1 MGKLALFEHITEG
14 LLAAKNF
21 SAELISQLAQI
32 VREIEQGKADK
43 SSAVAVSIPTAGW
56 EQDGTQTY
64 GYYFDLLVQGVTEN
78 DRAEITISIPSLETA
93 SNCKLCPTNETLE
106 GKIRI
111 RSQNIPASALDVE
124 YWIEKGKE

>member
-21 SAELISQLAQI
+21 SAGLISELAQI
-32 VREIEQGKADK
+32 VREIEQVKSDK
-43 SSAVAVSIPTAGW
+43 PQAVAASIPTDGW
-56 EQDGTQTY
+56 KQDNTQAY
-64 GYYFDLLVQGVTEN
+64 PYYFDLPVQDITEN
-78 DRAEITISIPSLETA
+78 DRAEITISIPSIA
-93 SNCKLCPTNETLE
+93 IAANCNLCPTNETLE

-111 RSQNIPASALDVE
+111 RSQNIPTSALDVE